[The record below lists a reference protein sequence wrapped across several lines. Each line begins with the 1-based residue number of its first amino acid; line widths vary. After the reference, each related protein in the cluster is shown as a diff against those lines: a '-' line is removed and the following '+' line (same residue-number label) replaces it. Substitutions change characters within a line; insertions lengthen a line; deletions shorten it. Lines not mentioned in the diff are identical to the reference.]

1 MYRCGAI
8 RLKSR
13 WCIVSPQYC
22 LNTIHEGVVLLD
34 EERSGEYVLG
44 ISCPIERNKDVIPF
58 LALGVVIFHIHRSV
72 FTYMCWLIW
81 SSAET
86 GSSSLYVYQN

>member
-1 MYRCGAI
+1 M
-8 RLKSR
+8 
-13 WCIVSPQYC
+13 
-22 LNTIHEGVVLLD
+22 
-34 EERSGEYVLG
+34 LG